1 MGYVAVRG
9 GEDAILNAE
18 ALLTAYRRR
27 GASAPLAVD
36 QIADQLRLA
45 VDRVMAEGSL
55 YAPTLAALAIKQAEG
70 DLVEAAFLLRAYRAT
85 LARVDITPPLDTPRM
100 RLIRRISA
108 AFKDVPGGQMLGP
121 TRDYTQ
127 RLLDFGLMR
136 ETEAPPDPPRVAVP
150 AGAPAQPAP
159 VERVSSYLR
168 REGLLGEPSDDAPAP
183 VDITRQP
190 LAFPL
195 PRSARLQ
202 ILARGE
208 EGGMLT
214 LAYSSMRGFGN
225 VHPTVA
231 ELRVGY
237 VPVAVRIP
245 GLGAPVVIGEVLA
258 TEVEV
263 IARYGRCGEAG
274 EGPPA
279 FTLGYGFAFGHNE
292 RRAIT
297 MAVLDRALATPS
309 SPGMPATPSTPPAT
323 APVED
328 QEFVLQHIDGIEAQ
342 GFANHWKL
350 PHYVDFQSE
359 LDRIRAMRSTVA
371 PEAASPLAA
380 PTS

>member
-9 GEDAILNAE
+9 GEDAIANAE
-18 ALLTAYRRR
+18 ALLHVYRRR
-27 GASAPLAVD
+27 GGGEPLAVD
-36 QIADQLRLA
+36 AIAGQLRLA

-55 YAPTLAALAIKQAEG
+55 YDPTLAALALKQAEG
-70 DLVEAAFLLRAYRAT
+70 DLIEAAFLLRAYRST
-85 LARVDITPPLDTPRM
+85 LPRIDVTPPLDTDAT

-127 RLLDFGLMR
+127 RLLDFDLLHESTGGP
-136 ETEAPPDPPRVAVP
+136 EAPRAPVDDAD
-150 AGAPAQPAP
+150 GAPRA
-159 VERVSSYLR
+159 ERVSTYLR
-168 REGLLGEPSDDAPAP
+168 REGLLAVPRGEDEPA
-183 VDITRQP
+183 VDVTRQI
-190 LAFPL
+190 LRYPL

-237 VPVAVRIP
+237 VPVRVNVP
-245 GLGAPVVIGEVLA
+245 GVDEPVVIGEIMA

-263 IARYGRCGEAG
+263 IARYGHCGEATD
-274 EGPPA
+274 GPA
-279 FTLGYGFAFGHNE
+279 IFTLGYGFSFGHNE

-297 MAVLDRALATPS
+297 MAVLDRAMSTDAPS
-309 SPGMPATPSTPPAT
+309 

-359 LDRIRAMRSTVA
+359 LDRLRTLRQGTRPSMERA
-371 PEAASPLAA
+371 PEDEREDVLG
-380 PTS
+380 

>member
-9 GEDAILNAE
+9 GEDAIANAE
-18 ALLTAYRRR
+18 SLLDVYRRR
-27 GASAPLAVD
+27 GGEAPLAVD
-36 QIADQLRLA
+36 VIAGQLRLA

-55 YAPTLAALAIKQAEG
+55 YDPTLAALALKQAEG
-70 DLVEAAFLLRAYRAT
+70 DLIEAAFLLRAYRST
-85 LARVDITPPLDTPRM
+85 LPRIDVTPPLDTDAT

-108 AFKDVPGGQMLGP
+108 AFKDVPGGQTLGP

-127 RLLDFGLMR
+127 RLLDFGLLQER
-136 ETEAPPDPPRVAVP
+136 GPGPDAPRVPIEDEEAPPRT
-150 AGAPAQPAP
+150 
-159 VERVSSYLR
+159 ERVSTYLR
-168 REGLLGEPSDDAPAP
+168 REGLLATPRGEDGPALD
-183 VDITRQP
+183 VTRQI
-190 LAFPL
+190 LRYPL

-237 VPVAVRIP
+237 VPVRVTVP
-245 GLGAPVVIGEVLA
+245 GLDEPVVIGEVLA

-274 EGPPA
+274 DGPPI
-279 FTLGYGFAFGHNE
+279 FTLGYGFSFGHNE

-297 MAVLDRALATPS
+297 MAVLDRAMATT
-309 SPGMPATPSTPPAT
+309 TPT

-359 LDRIRAMRSTVA
+359 LDRLRALRRGT
-371 PEAASPLAA
+371 PPTRELAQEDEREDVLG
-380 PTS
+380 